1 MSARDQPIAGG
12 RYIGLIS
19 GTSVDAMDAVLVDF
33 EPTGPGLRVRATH
46 SAPPPPG
53 LRDALLAANA
63 ADHRLSFVEYGRLD
77 QTVARWASEA
87 ARAVCDRASVSLE
100 SVDAIGSHGQTVWH
114 APDDTL
120 GFSLQ
125 IGHGAR
131 IAADTG
137 TTVVSDFR
145 SMDLALGGQGAPLV
159 CACHGALFGVA
170 DRARAVVNIGGIA
183 NITLLAPGA
192 DTDVMRI
199 GGFDTGPGNGLMDE
213 WIQRHRGLPYDADGD
228 WAVLGRVDEA
238 LLEQLLSDAYF
249 ARAAPK
255 STGRDL
261 FGLAWLDRH
270 LAALDHPVSAV
281 DVQATLAELTA
292 RTIADGLQT
301 MTPAS
306 DTVYLCGGGA
316 HNRHLMQRLARCVS
330 PARVATTD
338 ALGVEGDWVEAIAFA
353 WLARERLAGR
363 PGNAPRV
370 TGATRPGRLGAI
382 HAVG

>member
-1 MSARDQPIAGG
+1 MSSPDASVSGG

-33 EPTGPGLRVRATH
+33 TPSGPGLCVLATY
-46 SAPPPPG
+46 SAAPPPG

-63 ADHRLSFVEYGRLD
+63 GDHRLSFVEYGRLD
-77 QTVARWASEA
+77 QAVARWASA
-87 ARAVCDRASVSLE
+87 AAHAVCDRADVSLE

-137 TTVVSDFR
+137 TIVVSDFR

-159 CACHGALFGVA
+159 CACHGALFGLP
-170 DRARAVVNIGGIA
+170 DQARAVVNIGGIA
-183 NITLLAPGA
+183 NITLLPPGA

-199 GGFDTGPGNGLMDE
+199 SGFDTGPGNGLMDE
-213 WIQRHRGLPYDADGD
+213 WIQHHRGLSYDANGD
-228 WAVLGRVDEA
+228 WAAAGRIDDA
-238 LLEQLLSDAYF
+238 LLQQLLTDAYF

-261 FGLAWLDRH
+261 FGLAWLEQH
-270 LAALDHPVSAV
+270 LAALDHRIAAV

-306 DTVYLCGGGA
+306 KTVYLCGGGA
-316 HNRHLMQRLARCVS
+316 HNRHLMQRLAIHVA

-338 ALGVEGDWVEAIAFA
+338 DLGVEGDWVEAIAFA

-370 TGATRPGRLGAI
+370 TGASRPGLLGAI
-382 HAVG
+382 HA

>member
-1 MSARDQPIAGG
+1 MSSRDEPVSGD

-33 EPTGPGLRVRATH
+33 TPSGPGLCVLATY

-63 ADHRLSFVEYGRLD
+63 GDHRLSFVEYGRLD
-77 QTVARWASEA
+77 QAVARWASA
-87 ARAVCDRASVSLE
+87 AAHAVCDRADVSLE

-137 TTVVSDFR
+137 TIVVSDFR

-159 CACHGALFGVA
+159 CACHGALFGLP
-170 DRARAVVNIGGIA
+170 DQARAVVNIGGIA
-183 NITLLAPGA
+183 NITLLPAGA

-199 GGFDTGPGNGLMDE
+199 SGFDTGPGNGLMDE
-213 WIQRHRGLPYDADGD
+213 WIHRHRGLSYDADGD
-228 WAVLGRVDEA
+228 WAAAGRIDDT
-238 LLEQLLSDAYF
+238 LLQQLLTDAYF

-261 FGLAWLDRH
+261 FGLAWLEQH
-270 LAALDHPVSAV
+270 LAALDHRIAAV

-292 RTIADGLQT
+292 RTIADGLRT
-301 MTPAS
+301 MTPVS

-316 HNRHLMQRLARCVS
+316 HNRHLMQRLAVHVA

-338 ALGVEGDWVEAIAFA
+338 DLGVEGDWVEAIAFA
-353 WLARERLAGR
+353 WLARERLANR

-370 TGATRPGRLGAI
+370 TGASRPGLLGAI
-382 HAVG
+382 HA